1 MATTFHSKQPRLR
14 VWYCY
19 TKLNKIAKK
28 REFAVLFENS
38 WSVNSETWVNSRM
51 IVAAMRYQTEME
63 AEDGKLSNRQFTK
76 YSMFIDEKPYYSE
89 ICRVLEFN
97 SKAEHKNVDPETLE
111 KISLLCA
118 KKFKEYNRMFPA
130 PEQIKRK
137 RKNTSQLELDFN

>member
-1 MATTFHSKQPRLR
+1 
-14 VWYCY
+14 
-19 TKLNKIAKK
+19 
-28 REFAVLFENS
+28 
-38 WSVNSETWVNSRM
+38 M

-76 YSMFIDEKPYYSE
+76 FSMFIDEKPYYSE
-89 ICRVLEFN
+89 ISRVLDFN

-118 KKFKEYNRMFPA
+118 EKFKEYNRMFPA
-130 PEQIKRK
+130 AEQIKRK